1 MEIKVLVGDI
11 ASIEADAIIVT
22 HFEGAKSPEGATAA
36 VDRALNGAIT
46 QLIKRGEIKGKPNEI
61 TMVHSL
67 GKLPAAHVMIVGLGK
82 QAELSLNKVRV
93 AVAEA
98 CRWLRAREI
107 STIATVAQGAG
118 INDIS
123 TAAAAQAIAEG
134 ALLGTYT
141 FRKHITKDEDK
152 PGEIKRLS
160 IVGADGLKSQ
170 LESGVSKGQIIAEA
184 TNLARDMVNEP
195 ANFMTPSDMAQMAT
209 KLAESYGLEITV
221 FDAGQMKEMG
231 MGGLLGVAQGSQ
243 QPPKFMVLNYKGSTA
258 KEPDIALVGKG
269 ITFDSGGISIKPSEK
284 LEEMKGDM
292 AGGAAVMAA
301 MAAIAGLKPRVN
313 VMALIP
319 ATENL
324 PDGKA
329 LKPGDVLT
337 AMNGKT
343 IEIISTDAEG
353 RLILADALSYARKQ
367 GARKMVDAAT
377 LTGACRIALGDI
389 CTGAFG
395 NNQEL
400 MDRILAAG
408 KEAGELIWQMPM
420 YDEYKEQNKSDVAD
434 IKNVGG
440 RLAGA
445 ITAAKFLAEFV
456 DDTPWVHL
464 DIAGTSLSDK
474 ERGYQIKGATGVPVR
489 TLVNLVISLAQ
500 ESKKIK
506 QGGKAK

>member
-170 LESGVSKGQIIAEA
+170 LEGGVSKGRIIAEA

-195 ANFMTPSDMAQMAT
+195 ANFMTPSNMAQMAT
-209 KLAESYGLEITV
+209 KLAESHGLEITV

-258 KEPDIALVGKG
+258 KEPDIALVCLLY
-269 ITFDSGGISIKPSEK
+269 TSPS
-284 LEEMKGDM
+284 
-292 AGGAAVMAA
+292 
-301 MAAIAGLKPRVN
+301 PR
-313 VMALIP
+313 
-319 ATENL
+319 
-324 PDGKA
+324 D
-329 LKPGDVLT
+329 
-337 AMNGKT
+337 
-343 IEIISTDAEG
+343 
-353 RLILADALSYARKQ
+353 
-367 GARKMVDAAT
+367 
-377 LTGACRIALGDI
+377 
-389 CTGAFG
+389 
-395 NNQEL
+395 
-400 MDRILAAG
+400 
-408 KEAGELIWQMPM
+408 
-420 YDEYKEQNKSDVAD
+420 
-434 IKNVGG
+434 
-440 RLAGA
+440 
-445 ITAAKFLAEFV
+445 
-456 DDTPWVHL
+456 
-464 DIAGTSLSDK
+464 
-474 ERGYQIKGATGVPVR
+474 
-489 TLVNLVISLAQ
+489 
-500 ESKKIK
+500 
-506 QGGKAK
+506 